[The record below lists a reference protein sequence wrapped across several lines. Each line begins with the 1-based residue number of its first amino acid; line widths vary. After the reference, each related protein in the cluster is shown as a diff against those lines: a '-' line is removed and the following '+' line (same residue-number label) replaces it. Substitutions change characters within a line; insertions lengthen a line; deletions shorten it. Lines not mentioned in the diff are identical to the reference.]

1 LKLDARQ
8 ELWRS
13 IPAAEASLWSSR
25 KVGEKEALQLSQ
37 WDGDTILL
45 IDQLQTE
52 LMKNDPATINWGECN
67 LLVGRIE
74 DRWTKRRQLLA
85 ELGR

>member
-1 LKLDARQ
+1 
-8 ELWRS
+8 
-13 IPAAEASLWSSR
+13 
-25 KVGEKEALQLSQ
+25 
-37 WDGDTILL
+37 
-45 IDQLQTE
+45 
-52 LMKNDPATINWGECN
+52 MKNDPATINWGECN